1 MLPSILITLVTTAA
15 RMAVNNYVKADVAKE
30 IINFAFDV
38 VQRGSEAE
46 LKLSGILE
54 ELMRRKEEAIE
65 TGKPWTPD
73 KSEIDR
79 VWAEINAR
87 DEAWA
92 KI

>member
-1 MLPSILITLVTTAA
+1 MLPTILITLVTTAA
-15 RMAVNNYVKADVAKE
+15 KMAVNNYVKSDVALE
-30 IINFAFDV
+30 IINFAFSV

-65 TGKPWTPD
+65 TGKPWAPD
-73 KSEIDR
+73 RSEIDR
-79 VWAEINAR
+79 IWAEINAR
-87 DEAWA
+87 DEEWA

>member
-54 ELMRRKEEAIE
+54 ELMRRKGEAIE
-65 TGKPWTPD
+65 TRTT
-73 KSEIDR
+73 
-79 VWAEINAR
+79 
-87 DEAWA
+87 
-92 KI
+92 